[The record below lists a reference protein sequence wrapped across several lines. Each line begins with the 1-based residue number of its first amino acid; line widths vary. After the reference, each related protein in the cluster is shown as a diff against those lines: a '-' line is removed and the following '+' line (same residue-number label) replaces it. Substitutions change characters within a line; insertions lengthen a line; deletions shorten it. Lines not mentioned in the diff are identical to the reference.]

1 MPGLA
6 GNSGSEPAVA
16 GCAVSGLSRRRSRVR
31 VPSLP
36 PLEVPVG
43 MGADD
48 CVSSPASV
56 SAEIDALAR
65 NPRCAAGWNSTSSTW
80 SWRRTPTPYASLVDG
95 CTAEERHSRPGQGIV
110 GHLVSG
116 PPLVGTAGEQRPRVT
131 LPRRCRR
138 PLRIRLRQPRRGRL
152 VSARI
157 YVNGRRVRTV
167 RGRRLPAPIQLVRLP
182 RGRVR
187 VMIVARTSTGRTVV
201 HAALS
206 DVRAL
211 STERRGLSQAAPLS
225 RLRGQMRRKEQS

>member
-1 MPGLA
+1 
-6 GNSGSEPAVA
+6 
-16 GCAVSGLSRRRSRVR
+16 
-31 VPSLP
+31 
-36 PLEVPVG
+36 VPVG
-43 MGADD
+43 IGADD

>member
-1 MPGLA
+1 MGHRRPGTDDR
-6 GNSGSEPAVA
+6 NSRP
-16 GCAVSGLSRRRSRVR
+16 SRR
-31 VPSLP
+31 
-36 PLEVPVG
+36 EWTG
-43 MGADD
+43 GADD
-48 CVSSPASV
+48 WSSSPASV
-56 SAEIDALAR
+56 SADIDALAWQ
-65 NPRCAAGWNSTSSTW
+65 PTVRCGLEFDFLDVVVAADG
-80 SWRRTPTPYASLVDG
+80 TPYASLVDG

-167 RGRRLPAPIQLVRLP
+167 RGRRLRAPIQLVRLP

-187 VMIVARTSTGRTVV
+187 S
-201 HAALS
+201 
-206 DVRAL
+206 
-211 STERRGLSQAAPLS
+211 
-225 RLRGQMRRKEQS
+225 